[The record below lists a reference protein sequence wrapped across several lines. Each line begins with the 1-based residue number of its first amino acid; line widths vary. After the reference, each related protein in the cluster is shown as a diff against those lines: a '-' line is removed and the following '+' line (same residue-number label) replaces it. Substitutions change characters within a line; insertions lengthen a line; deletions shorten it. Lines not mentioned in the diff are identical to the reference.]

1 MALWIRQRKKYVS
14 HYVLTC
20 SFMVRRDGY
29 WQRNLLYFTF
39 IWQAKKSKWL
49 LPGKKLLCWLHRIG
63 LNKSF
68 LISNSSMQQQKQS
81 VCLRNIW
88 SALWSSKSYIYRVE
102 WFDWSPDNP
111 FFLEEKWGKK
121 ILFLLHCIWRHDKRK
136 SAFSTK
142 YMELLPISSC
152 KPNHSGNMVFYT
164 II

>member
-1 MALWIRQRKKYVS
+1 MSLLAALWWDEMDIGSAISFILLLSDRQ
-14 HYVLTC
+14 
-20 SFMVRRDGY
+20 
-29 WQRNLLYFTF
+29 
-39 IWQAKKSKWL
+39 KKSKWL

-68 LISNSSMQQQKQS
+68 LISNSSRQQQKQS

-111 FFLEEKWGKK
+111 FSLEEKWGKK

-152 KPNHSGNMVFYT
+152 KPNHSADMVCYT
-164 II
+164 IYPLKLFMWIRL